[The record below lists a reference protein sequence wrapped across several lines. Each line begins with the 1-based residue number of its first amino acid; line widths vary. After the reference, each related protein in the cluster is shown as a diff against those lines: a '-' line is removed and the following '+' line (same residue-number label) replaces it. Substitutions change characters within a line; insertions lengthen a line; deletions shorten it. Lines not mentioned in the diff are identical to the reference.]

1 MNKKD
6 KVKEYFE
13 ANRLDEAVALLSSM
27 DESDAWVLF
36 MRGRIAW
43 KRGDKAG
50 AISLYEQAV
59 DVDPASEAAVAL
71 EQARNI
77 MNFFNKDLFNP

>member
-13 ANRLDEAVALLSSM
+13 ENRLDEAVALLSSM
-27 DESDAWVLF
+27 GESDAWVLF
-36 MRGRIAW
+36 MLGRIAW

-77 MNFFNKDLFNP
+77 MNFFNKDLLNP

>member
-36 MRGRIAW
+36 MRGRIAVCDTHLRAPETPEP
-43 KRGDKAG
+43 RG
-50 AISLYEQAV
+50 
-59 DVDPASEAAVAL
+59 
-71 EQARNI
+71 
-77 MNFFNKDLFNP
+77 